1 MKHIFRWLALP
12 PLGLLLAATVVL
24 LANEWAVARASHRVA
39 NVPYVAASAPD
50 FDSKR
55 HRLDIYQPAKKAAAP
70 RPVVLFIHGGSW
82 DSGSK
87 DDILYKTI
95 GRRLAKNG
103 FVGVVISYRLA
114 PQVQVPQQA
123 DDCARALAWTVAHIG
138 EYGGDPSHLVLMGHS
153 AGGGLAALLATGS
166 DTLLAKYGLAGETV
180 KSTGDP
186 EGDYWVHPRQQAIHG
201 VLLDDPAGLDMLDY
215 LTKMQYDGDAK
226 YLVPFSKDPA
236 VWRQASALYHV
247 RAGAPLM
254 SIYIGGETYPSI
266 KESSEKFRQRL
277 TQLGAAPKYTILP
290 GKKHVGMVTQLF
302 WPGNELYDELKRLAR

>member
-1 MKHIFRWLALP
+1 MMRIFRWLALP
-12 PLGLLLAATVVL
+12 PLGLLLAATAVL
-24 LANEWAVARASHRVA
+24 LANEWAVARAGHRVA
-39 NVPYVAASAPD
+39 NVPYVAASAPG
-50 FDSKR
+50 FDTKR
-55 HRLDIYQPAKKAAAP
+55 HRLDIYQPTAKVAAP

-87 DDILYKTI
+87 DDILYKAI

-114 PQVQVPQQA
+114 PQVLVPQQA

-166 DTLLAKYGLAGETV
+166 DTLLARHGLPARAV
-180 KSTGDP
+180 
-186 EGDYWVHPRQQAIHG
+186 HG

-215 LTKMQYDGDAK
+215 LTKMQYAGDAQ

-247 RAGAPLM
+247 RAGAPPM
-254 SIYIGGETYPSI
+254 SLYIGGETYPSI
-266 KESSEKFRQRL
+266 KESSEKYRQRL
-277 TQLGAAPKYTILP
+277 TQLGMVPKYTILP
-290 GKKHVGMVTQLF
+290 GKKHVVMVTQLF
-302 WPGNELYDELKRLAR
+302 WAGNELYDELRRLAR

>member
-1 MKHIFRWLALP
+1 MTRIFRWLTLP
-12 PLGLLLAATVVL
+12 PLGLLLATTVVL
-24 LANEWAVARASHRVA
+24 LANEWAVARASRRVA

-50 FDSKR
+50 FDAKR
-55 HRLDIYQPAKKAAAP
+55 HQLDIYQPTAKATAL

-87 DDILYKTI
+87 DDILYKAI

-114 PQVQVPQQA
+114 PQVLVPQQA
-123 DDCARALAWTVAHIG
+123 DDCARALAWTVAHIK
-138 EYGGDPSHLVLMGHS
+138 EYGGDPTHLVLMGHS

-166 DTLLAKYGLAGETV
+166 DTLLARHGLPARTV
-180 KSTGDP
+180 
-186 EGDYWVHPRQQAIHG
+186 HA

-215 LTKMQYDGDAK
+215 LTKMQYTGDAQ

-247 RAGAPLM
+247 RAGAPPM
-254 SIYIGGETYPSI
+254 SLYIGGETYPSI
-266 KESSEKFRQRL
+266 KNSSQKFRQRL
-277 TQLGAAPKYTILP
+277 TQLGQAPKYTILP

-302 WPGNELYDELKRLAR
+302 WANNQLYAELRRLAH

>member
-1 MKHIFRWLALP
+1 MMRIFRWLALP
-12 PLGLLLAATVVL
+12 PLGLLLAAAVVL
-24 LANEWAVARASHRVA
+24 LANEWAVGQASRRVA
-39 NVPYVAASAPD
+39 DVAYVATTAPD
-50 FDSKR
+50 FDAKR
-55 HRLDIYQPAKKAAAP
+55 HRLDIYQPTAKTTAL

-82 DSGSK
+82 SSGSK
-87 DDILYKTI
+87 DDILYKAI

-114 PQVQVPQQA
+114 PQVLVPQQA
-123 DDCARALAWTVAHIG
+123 DDCARALAWTVAHIAD
-138 EYGGDPSHLVLMGHS
+138 YGGDPKRLVLMGHS

-166 DTLLAKYGLAGETV
+166 DTLLAKYGLSGQTV

-186 EGDYWVHPRQQAIHG
+186 EGDSWVKPRRGAVHA

-215 LTKMQYDGDAK
+215 LTKMEYPNDAQ

-236 VWRQASALYHV
+236 VWRQASALYHM
-247 RAGAPLM
+247 RAGAPPM

-266 KESSEKFRQRL
+266 KNSSEKFQQRL
-277 TQLGAAPKYTILP
+277 TQLGEAPKYTILP

-302 WPGNELYDELKRLAR
+302 WTGNELYDELKRLAQ

>member
-1 MKHIFRWLALP
+1 MMRILRWLALP
-12 PLGLLLAATVVL
+12 PLGLLLAAAAVL
-24 LANEWAVARASHRVA
+24 LANEWAVARASRRVA

-50 FDSKR
+50 FDAKR
-55 HRLDIYQPAKKAAAP
+55 HRLDIYQPTAKAATP

-87 DDILYKTI
+87 DDLLYKAI

-114 PQVQVPQQA
+114 PQVLVPQQA
-123 DDCARALAWTVAHIG
+123 DDCARALAWTVAHIA
-138 EYGGDPSHLVLMGHS
+138 EYGGDPERLVLMGHS

-166 DTLLAKYGLAGETV
+166 DTLLARHGLPARAV
-180 KSTGDP
+180 
-186 EGDYWVHPRQQAIHG
+186 HG

-215 LTKMQYDGDAK
+215 LTKMEYPNDAQ

-247 RAGAPLM
+247 RAGAPPM
-254 SIYIGGETYPSI
+254 SLYIGGDTYPSI
-266 KESSEKFRQRL
+266 KNSSEKYRQRL
-277 TQLGAAPKYTILP
+277 TQLGEAPRYTILP

-302 WPGNELYDELKRLAR
+302 WAGNALYDELRRLAR